1 MGVMMSGKNS
11 QAGHIH
17 PISRAVFDIWAIFR
31 NMGFDIAI
39 GPEVETE
46 WYNFDA
52 VNMPP
57 DHPARDMQDTL
68 WLKHPES
75 EVKSQKLKVKS
86 DRPLLRTHVSGI
98 QVRHMETYK
107 PPIRIMYPGKV
118 FRNEATDATHEAAF
132 HQIEWLL
139 VDKKVSVANLKG
151 IIEHFLRAYF
161 EKDMPIRFRP
171 SYFPF
176 TEPSLEVDMQWKGR
190 WLEIIGAGLVHPN
203 VFKAAKIDSNEWQG
217 LAFAAG
223 LDRLI
228 MLKYGIPDVRMFY
241 GGDLRLVNQF

>member
-1 MGVMMSGKNS
+1 MTNEKGQSN
-11 QAGHIH
+11 GHMH
-17 PISRAVFDIWAIFR
+17 PISRAIFDIWAIFR
-31 NMGFDIAI
+31 DLGFDIAV
-39 GPEVETE
+39 GPEIETE

-68 WLKHPES
+68 WLKQP
-75 EVKSQKLKVKS
+75 EVKSEKLKVKS
-86 DRPLLRTHVSGI
+86 QRPLLRTHVSGI
-98 QVRHMETYK
+98 QVRHMEAHK

-139 VDKKVSVANLKG
+139 VDKAVSVANLKG
-151 IIEHFLRAYF
+151 VIEHFLRAYF

-176 TEPSLEVDMQWKGR
+176 TEPSLEVDMQWKGK

-203 VFKAAKIDSNEWQG
+203 VFKAAKIDPNEWQG

-241 GGDLRLVNQF
+241 NGDLRLVNQF